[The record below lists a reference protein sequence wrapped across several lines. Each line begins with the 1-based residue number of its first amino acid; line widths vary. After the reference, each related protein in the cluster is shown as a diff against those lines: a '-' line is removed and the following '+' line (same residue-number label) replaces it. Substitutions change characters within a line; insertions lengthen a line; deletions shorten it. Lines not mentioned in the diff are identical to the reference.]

1 MNKLIYIPNGDVTS
15 PIGDDNKIICHVVN
29 DANKMGSGVAKAL
42 FLKWPE
48 VRSEYIT
55 KGNIK
60 PHELGEVQF
69 VPVEIDILVANIV
82 GQHDVFFQDGL
93 PPVRYDAI
101 REGLKKVFVRAK
113 EINASIHCPPLGAG
127 LAGGEWSIIEKI
139 LIEELVNNGVS
150 VIVYNKFNMDL
161 KSS

>member
-15 PIGDDNKIICHVVN
+15 PMGDDNKIICHIVN

-48 VRSEYIT
+48 VRSEYIA
-55 KGNIK
+55 KGNLK

-69 VPVEIDILVANIV
+69 IPVETDILVANIV
-82 GQHDVFFQDGL
+82 GQHDIFWKNGI

-101 REGLKKVFVRAK
+101 REGLKKVFIRAK

-139 LIEELVNNGVS
+139 LVEEIVDNGIS
-150 VIVYNKFNMDL
+150 ITIYNKFNMDL
-161 KSS
+161 KCN